1 MEPAVVHKHRENVT
15 CKLYLHIIACTLVL
29 SRAGFTGL
37 SVAVPARLHRCPVTE
52 QVANSVGLNKIA
64 ARPRVN
70 FL

>member
-1 MEPAVVHKHRENVT
+1 MM
-15 CKLYLHIIACTLVL
+15 ACTLAL
-29 SRAGFTGL
+29 SSAGFTGL

-64 ARPRVN
+64 AKPRVN